1 MYDIVVKNG
10 RVIDGTGNPWFK
22 ADVAIEDGRV
32 AQVRKECSGSADKL
46 IDADRLVLCPGF
58 IDMHN
63 HSDQTLL
70 FHKYATSSTMMGVT
84 TMVVANCGHLPA
96 PITERNR
103 EYQRDHYIS
112 SWSYVDVDRV
122 KIDWKTIPEF
132 YTKLESEGIG
142 NNVAPFI
149 GHNTLRRAVM
159 GREKFGGERR
169 SPTDQELEE
178 MKRMVA
184 EAMEW
189 GTLGVTTGLAYQPG
203 RNSYT
208 DELIELCR
216 IVAKYD
222 GIYMSHLRYAGDMV
236 VDATNELIEIGERAG
251 LTVVG
256 SHYKARVGGKGPLPN
271 VLLKM
276 IDEARDR
283 GIDVVLDT
291 YPWDRS
297 AVSNL
302 ASRLVPHEENW
313 TMKELVEKLRDP
325 KARKKLEEETLERM
339 KEQKKLTSELIRGG
353 RRRDGP
359 KTEKSRPQSPSEP
372 ASFRGE
378 IVVYS
383 MKHPEYLGKTLD
395 KIAKM
400 RDVDSIRALTDLV
413 LEDEGWTMVAGTMVE
428 EDVQAIMKYYATM
441 ISTDSFTLD
450 EIPAPNRH
458 TGLLPHPRDYG
469 TYPRVLGH
477 YSRDLGLFPLEEAVR
492 KMTSLPAQTL
502 RLRDRGLLR
511 EGFWAD
517 VVIFDPKTVAQGAT
531 YGHSRYPQGIEYVL
545 VNGQVTVG
553 EGARSKSLAGKMLR
567 RSAS

>member
-1 MYDIVVKNG
+1 VIKNG
-10 RVIDGTGNPWFK
+10 RIIDGAGNPWFK

-32 AQVRKECSGSADKL
+32 AQVRKECSGGADKA
-46 IDADRLVLCPGF
+46 IDASGLVLCPGF

-70 FHKYATSSTMMGVT
+70 FHKFAISSTMMGVT
-84 TMVVANCGHLPA
+84 TMAVANCGHLPA
-96 PITERNR
+96 PITEKNL
-103 EYQRDHYIS
+103 EYQRNHYIS
-112 SWSYVDVDRV
+112 SWSYIDVDLV

-132 YTKLESEGIG
+132 YTKLESQGIG

-169 SPTDQELEE
+169 SPTDQELEG
-178 MKRMVA
+178 MKRIVA

-189 GTLGVTTGLAYQPG
+189 GALGMTTGLAYQPG

-208 DELIELCR
+208 EELVELCR

-222 GIYMSHLRYAGDMV
+222 GIYMSHLRYSGDMV
-236 VDATNELIEIGERAG
+236 VDATNELIEIGEKAG

-276 IDEARDR
+276 IDDARDR
-283 GIDVVLDT
+283 GVDVVLDT

-313 TMKELVEKLRDP
+313 TMEELAEKLRDP

-339 KEQKKLTSELIRGG
+339 KEEKKLTSELIKGG

-359 KTEKSRPQSPSEP
+359 KTKEDGPKVEPQPVR
-372 ASFRGE
+372 FGGE
-378 IVVYS
+378 IVYS
-383 MKHPEYLGKTLD
+383 MKHPEYVGKRVEEV
-395 KIAKM
+395 AKM
-400 RDVDSIRALTDLV
+400 RGVESIRALTDLV
-413 LEDEGWTMVAGTMVE
+413 LEDEGWTRVAGTMVE

-469 TYPRVLGH
+469 TYPRVLGY

-502 RLRDRGLLR
+502 RLKDRGLLR

-517 VVIFDPKTVAQGAT
+517 VAVFNPKTVSQGAT
-531 YGHSRYPQGIEYVL
+531 YAHNGYPQGLEYVL
-545 VNGQVTVG
+545 VNGQVTV
-553 EGARSKSLAGKMLR
+553 ERGARSKSLAGKILR
-567 RSAS
+567 RSVS